1 MVRNPILALLSIV
14 VAAGVLTVAAG
25 IVYSLVQTAGT
36 YETGVCKDPSGEV
49 RQIDTEA
56 SFARDFD
63 VTWDQLGNPS
73 FQITL
78 TESEVSSRADELL
91 SDDLPVDEIT
101 ICFHD
106 GYAEAFAHGELP
118 VLGDIPLIGGIFDAS
133 VRLRGS
139 VGFDG
144 PYARLTITEFDIDD
158 IPGFIDD
165 RLRDEIERETN
176 VTLTTLPL
184 KFDYQVTFE
193 EGRAI
198 VSVTP

>member
-1 MVRNPILALLSIV
+1 MIRNPILALLGIF
-14 VAAGVLTVAAG
+14 VAAGVLTIAAG
-25 IVYSLVQTAGT
+25 IGYALIQTAGSF
-36 YETGVCKDPSGEV
+36 ETGVCKSPSGEV
-49 RQIDTEA
+49 RQIDSSA

-63 VTWDQLGNPS
+63 VAWDQLGRPTL
-73 FQITL
+73 QIIL
-78 TESEVSSRADELL
+78 SEGEVTSRARELL

-101 ICFHD
+101 VCFHD

-118 VLGDIPLIGGIFDAS
+118 VLGGIPLIGGIFDSS
-133 VRLRGS
+133 VRARGS

-144 PYARLTITEFDIDD
+144 PYARLTISEFDIDD

-176 VTLTTLPL
+176 ETLATMPL
-184 KFDYQVTFE
+184 EFGYRVTFE

-198 VSVTP
+198 ISVAP

>member
-1 MVRNPILALLSIV
+1 MTRNPILAVFSIV
-14 VAAGVLTVAAG
+14 VSVAVLTVAAG
-25 IVYSLVQTAGT
+25 ITYFLIQTAGT
-36 YETGVCKDPSGEV
+36 YETGVCRAPSGEV
-49 RQIDTEA
+49 RQVDTGA

-63 VTWDQLGNPS
+63 VAWSQLGGPS
-73 FQITL
+73 FQVTL
-78 TESEVSSRADELL
+78 TESEVSSRANELL

-106 GYAEAFAHGELP
+106 GYAEAFARGDLP
-118 VLGDIPLIGGIFDAS
+118 VLGRIPLLGGIFDVS
-133 VRLRGS
+133 VRLRGA

-144 PYARLTITEFDIDD
+144 PYARLTVSDFDIDGF
-158 IPGFIDD
+158 PGFIDD

-176 VTLTTLPL
+176 VTLATLPL
-184 KFDYQVTFE
+184 RFDYQVTFE